1 MSAAALSRLALIL
14 LTVWGLAMVLPS
26 FYRLVYPL
34 ASFGLAAD
42 NDGVVVDITGP
53 FDDDKGLSPA
63 EVAGVVVGDRLDLR
77 QMNCWNPGSSVC
89 ASLTAV
95 LGGSGGLQDTLPG
108 REIDLALRQRLGE
121 PGRVVHLRAELAPLD
136 LTGRLVLLADTVVG
150 ILATLAAAWLVWVRP
165 GSVTWG
171 FFFYFFWFNP
181 GQTYT
186 YYAILQSWPLLLIM
200 AQAMEA
206 LATGAAFAG
215 LLVFALHFPTSEP
228 DPRWRRSKRLV
239 PWVGAFIALQRL
251 LTGANL
257 FGVPTE
263 PIADAGYICGFAIDV
278 AVLVL
283 LFVRRRSLHP
293 RNEQRM
299 NWVIA
304 GCAIGLPSFMFA
316 EVCETTGWLQ
326 AAWGKAPSETVLGLV
341 YLVQGVLAYFVWTA
355 VRRQRVISV
364 AIPLRH
370 GTVTTIL
377 TLALA
382 VPVVFLHERIH
393 EIGEAFHL
401 PDWVWPLVVAPA
413 VLMALQRVHE
423 IAVELVDHAFNQAYH
438 HASRGLEQAGRTV
451 FAASSM
457 SAIDQNLAEGP
468 ARWLRLT
475 SAAVFRDVG
484 GAFRR
489 TDLAV
494 GWGDADLQQLQPDL
508 DAPVLDCLAS
518 REPTRLAPQGWRRG
532 LSLSEDQAPC
542 LAVPVFGWTGQAKAI
557 ALFGPHA
564 TGSDVTSDECEMLHA
579 LALQAGRG
587 YERIEVEMM
596 RRELRDL
603 RSRLD
608 DSIKAP
614 PPVVG

>member
-1 MSAAALSRLALIL
+1 
-14 LTVWGLAMVLPS
+14 MVLPS
-26 FYRLVYPL
+26 FYRLVWPL
-34 ASFGLAAD
+34 ASFGLTAD
-42 NDGVVVDITGP
+42 NDGVVVDIIGP
-53 FDDDKGLSPA
+53 FDDDMVRSPA
-63 EVAGVVVGDRLDLR
+63 AAAGLVVGDRLDLR
-77 QMNCWNPGSSVC
+77 QMNCRNPRSPAC

-95 LGGSGGLQDTLPG
+95 LGGSGGLQNTLPG
-108 REIDLALRQRLGE
+108 REIDLALRPRAGE
-121 PGRVVHLRAELAPLD
+121 PGRVVHLRAERAPLD

-150 ILATLAAAWLVWVRP
+150 ILSTLAAAWLVWVRP
-165 GSVTWG
+165 GPVTWG

-186 YYAILQSWPLLLIM
+186 YYAILQSWPALLIV
-200 AQAMEA
+200 AQVLGA

-215 LLVFALHFPTSEP
+215 LLVFALHFPNAEP
-228 DPRWRRSKRLV
+228 HASWRGSRRLV
-239 PWVGAFIALQRL
+239 PWVGAGIAVLRL
-251 LTGANL
+251 LAGANL

-263 PIADAGYICGFAIDV
+263 PIADAGYICGYAIDV

-283 LFVRRRSLHP
+283 LLVRRRTLHP

-304 GCAIGLPSFMFA
+304 GCAIGLPSFIFA

-326 AAWGKAPSETVLGLV
+326 SAWGKAPSETVLGLV

-364 AIPLRH
+364 AIPLGH

-393 EIGEAFHL
+393 EIREAFHL

-423 IAVELVDHAFNQAYH
+423 IAVELVDHAFNQMYH
-438 HASRGLEQAGRTV
+438 HARHGLEQAGRAV
-451 FAASSM
+451 LAASSM
-457 SAIDQNLAEGP
+457 AAIDRSLAEEP
-468 ARWLRLT
+468 VRRLRLT
-475 SAAVFRDVG
+475 SGAVFRDVG
-484 GAFRR
+484 GVFRR
-489 TDLAV
+489 TDPAI
-494 GWGDADLQQLQPDL
+494 GWADAALEQLQPDL
-508 DAPVLDCLAS
+508 DAPIMRCLAT
-518 REPTRLAPQGWRRG
+518 REPTRLAPQEWRRG

-564 TGSDVTSDECEMLHA
+564 TGSDITRDEREMLHA

-587 YERIEVEMM
+587 YERIEVETM
-596 RRELRDL
+596 RLELQDL
-603 RSRLD
+603 RLRLD
-608 DSIKAP
+608 TSIKAP
-614 PPVVG
+614 PPLVG